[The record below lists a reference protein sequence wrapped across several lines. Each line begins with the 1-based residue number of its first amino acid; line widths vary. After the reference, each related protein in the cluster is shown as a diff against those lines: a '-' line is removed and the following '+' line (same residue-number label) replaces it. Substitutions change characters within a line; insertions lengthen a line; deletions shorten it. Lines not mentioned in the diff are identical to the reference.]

1 MKQRD
6 GHINQRSQDKLR
18 ASIKCLEIIEAVQD
32 HVLGKLKMTNTQIRG
47 AEILLRKVQPDL
59 TATALSEDSLGK
71 LPLLKIIRRS
81 EPNDAA

>member
-18 ASIKCLEIIEAVQD
+18 ASIKCQEIIEAVQD
-32 HVLGKLKMTNTQIRG
+32 HVLGNLKMTNTQIRG

-59 TATALSEDSLGK
+59 TATALSDSSGSS
-71 LPLLKIIRRS
+71 LPLLKIIRRDKDK
-81 EPNDAA
+81 DAA

>member
-18 ASIKCLEIIEAVQD
+18 GAIKCLEIIEAVQD
-32 HVLGKLKMTNTQIRG
+32 HVLGNLKMTNTQIRG

-59 TATALSEDSLGK
+59 TATALTDSSSGK
-71 LPLLKIIRRS
+71 LPLLKIIRRDLDKS
-81 EPNDAA
+81 VA